1 MKDIILKTLK
11 KNKKG
16 EISLEELYSIF
27 SSIERKKIRD
37 IVSKLVKKNKLI
49 KKKEKFF
56 LPEKLGFFK
65 VLVVKDC
72 NGFIIAE
79 KLKDSTKVLILKKFS
94 KGALCGDIAFAL
106 KTIYKN
112 TGEKHLEEAKIEK
125 IIEETKDVFTG
136 IVIKKQGKFYLK
148 PDSFSK
154 SLFKIKKSD
163 EKGLSV
169 YDKVIVK
176 IFKRSI
182 KYQEIICTVLKNC
195 KTSLKAS
202 NCADAI
208 ALSLGAS
215 FSFEDSVIEEAKK
228 LKEKITKKDFEKRED
243 LTKEI
248 IFTIDGITAKDLDD
262 AVSIEK
268 FKDHYI
274 LGVHIADVSH
284 FVKPFGIIDQEAKKR
299 GTSIYYANKVVPM
312 LPNELSC
319 DLCSLNPNEK
329 KLAFSVLLKLDF
341 NGKVLDYKLKK
352 TIISSKIKGVYEEI
366 NDILEKKENSFYFE
380 KYKLV
385 LEKIEIMHE
394 LYLILKNNKIKRN
407 AVEIIT
413 KESIIKLDENEKT
426 ISVEEKKSGVAEEII
441 EEFMILANTAVAT
454 FAIEKKLPFIYRV
467 HESPKSEKIFALKE
481 LLKKLQIPYKE
492 LNPPIKPYV
501 LSNILKKYRNTNLFS
516 ILNINILR
524 SMEKAEYKETPIGH
538 FGLALKKY
546 THFTSP
552 IRRYPDLLIHR
563 VLSEYIKNSD
573 LDSLNL
579 KYKKYVKKA
588 AKSSS
593 KAEKKAISIERS
605 CLDCFKAEFLE
616 DKVGEKFKGEISSII
631 DRGIFVLLENTVEGF
646 ISLRE
651 LGSEFTFSDNLK
663 FVSKDKKKSFE
674 IGQKVEVIVKN
685 VNISLGKID
694 FSFA

>member
-1 MKDIILKTLK
+1 MKDRILKTLK
-11 KNKKG
+11 KNKRG

-27 SSIERKKIRD
+27 NNIERKKIRD

-169 YDKVIVK
+169 YDKVVVK

-182 KYQEIICTVLKNC
+182 KYQEIICAVLKNC

-329 KLAFSVLLKLDF
+329 KLAFSVFLKLDF

-394 LYLILKNNKIKRN
+394 LYLILKNNKNKRN

-413 KESIIKLDENEKT
+413 KESIIKLDENKKT

-467 HESPKSEKIFALKE
+467 HESPKSEKVFALKE

-646 ISLRE
+646 VSLRE
-651 LGSEFTFSDNLK
+651 LGSEFIFSDNLK